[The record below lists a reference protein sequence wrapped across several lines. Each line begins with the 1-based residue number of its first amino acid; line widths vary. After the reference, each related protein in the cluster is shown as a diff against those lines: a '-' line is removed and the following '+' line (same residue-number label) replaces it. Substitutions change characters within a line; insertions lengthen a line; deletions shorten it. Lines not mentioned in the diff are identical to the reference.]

1 VVTAVGKDLTRHLEQ
16 LPTLDTTESE
26 VARSP
31 DAAPQYHRG
40 ISPFFEVGHSDSP
53 NAVES
58 STTARASASTGTD
71 TRALVNPSPGVA
83 LDRFSTPV
91 RFNVITQILFAERTS
106 ITSNSFTVLDLLIA
120 GSRPGSRCTG
130 VQAQPEHEA
139 EHFE

>member
-1 VVTAVGKDLTRHLEQ
+1 
-16 LPTLDTTESE
+16 
-26 VARSP
+26 
-31 DAAPQYHRG
+31 
-40 ISPFFEVGHSDSP
+40 
-53 NAVES
+53 
-58 STTARASASTGTD
+58 
-71 TRALVNPSPGVA
+71 